1 MAAFS
6 KQLMKQNIFRALL
19 GLAIAAVAL
28 LRAENLS
35 RAVNRVTPE
44 ILVREALEKNP
55 ELNFYAAGIAA
66 AKGGLK
72 TAGTIRNP
80 EFNSQV
86 GYKNARDNSGGTS
99 GDGAAWSLSV
109 NQTFEYPGRVAL
121 KKAIAQGDIELAE
134 LHFEQFRLIL
144 AARVR
149 TLAYSIVIA
158 QERSAATR
166 EIGDRFQALTDV
178 LAQREPAGVTPVLE
192 ARIIDANALSLR
204 RQEREAGVAVKTAVA
219 ELNQLRAR
227 AVTAPLE
234 ISGGQPGFV
243 QASLQ
248 TLLDTARKHAFD
260 IRIREAELAQQG
272 FKVLLSKNERYPAIA
287 VGPYYSHENAA
298 DKEQQAGIGIS
309 VPLPFWDRNVG
320 NIQTSKAREQQA
332 RASLLTTERE
342 VERRVAQSA
351 TILQAKREEIEKWQ
365 ADTIAK
371 FRNAAELADRNYRLG
386 GVPISIYV
394 ETQKQYLEV
403 LGAVHEMKK
412 DALQAA
418 QELEILT
425 GLKLYKSEHQR

>member
-1 MAAFS
+1 MRKLYSLFSVSWIFPALLAFS
-6 KQLMKQNIFRALL
+6 
-19 GLAIAAVAL
+19 AAAQ
-28 LRAENLS
+28 EPLS
-35 RAVNRVTPE
+35 PAA
-44 ILVREALEKNP
+44 LVREALARNP
-55 ELNFYAAGIAA
+55 ELNYYRAEIVAAR
-66 AKGGLK
+66 GGLK

-80 EFNSQV
+80 DFNAQA
-86 GYKNARDNSGGTS
+86 GYKNARDKS
-99 GDGAAWSLSV
+99 GDTLGGGAAWSLSV

-121 KKAIAQGDIELAE
+121 RKAIAQGDIELAE
-134 LHFEQFRLIL
+134 LHFEQFRLVL

-149 TLAYSIVIA
+149 TLAYSIVNA
-158 QERSAATR
+158 QERSAAMR

-178 LAQREPAGVTPVLE
+178 LARREPAGVTPVLE
-192 ARIIDANALSLR
+192 ARIIDANALTLR
-204 RQEREAGVAVKTAVA
+204 RQEREAGLAVKTAVA
-219 ELNQLRAR
+219 ELNQLRGR
-227 AVTAPLE
+227 PVTAALE
-234 ISGGQPGFV
+234 ISGGKPGFV

-248 TLLDTARKHAFD
+248 TLLDIARKYAFD

-272 FKVLLSKNERYPAIA
+272 FKVSLSKNERYPAIA
-287 VGPYYSHENAA
+287 LGPYYSQENAA

-365 ADTIAK
+365 AATIAK

-403 LGAVHEMKK
+403 LGAVHETKK

-425 GLKLYKSEHQR
+425 GLKLYKSEQQP

>member
-1 MAAFS
+1 
-6 KQLMKQNIFRALL
+6 MKQNIFRVLL
-19 GLAIAAVAL
+19 GLTIAAVAL
-28 LRAENLS
+28 LKAENLS
-35 RAVNRVTPE
+35 RVAHQATPE
-44 ILVREALEKNP
+44 TLVREALEKNP
-55 ELNFYAAGIAA
+55 ELNVYAAGIAA

-80 EFNSQV
+80 EFNAQA
-86 GYKNARDNSGGTS
+86 GYKNARDESGGTS

-121 KKAIAQGDIELAE
+121 RKAIAQGDIELAQ
-134 LHFEQFRLIL
+134 LHLEQFRFIL

-149 TLAYSIVIA
+149 RLAYSIIVA
-158 QERSAATR
+158 QERSAAMR
-166 EIGDRFQALTDV
+166 EIDDRFQALTDI

-192 ARIIDANALSLR
+192 ARIIEANTLTLR
-204 RQEREAGVAVKTAVA
+204 RQEREAGVAIKTAVA
-219 ELNQLRAR
+219 ELNQLRGR
-227 AVTAPLE
+227 PVTAPLE
-234 ISGGQPGFV
+234 IRDGQPGFV

-248 TLLDTARKHAFD
+248 TLLDKGRKHAFD

-272 FKVLLSKNERYPAIA
+272 FKVSLSKNERYPAIA
-287 VGPYYSHENAA
+287 VGPYYLQENAA

-403 LGAVHEMKK
+403 LGTVHEIKK

-425 GLKLYKSEHQR
+425 GLKLYKSEQQR